1 MGGGAGSRGWRAVCL
16 FLCSEAVEKK
26 GFFLPLQEN
35 SIHKHFTGMSGAQM
49 KCGLA
54 ELIY

>member
-16 FLCSEAVEKK
+16 FLCSEAMEKK